1 MPTVEASVV
10 INASVDE
17 VFAVM
22 DDPQRVTEYMP
33 GVVQIYD
40 YDYTPQRV
48 GDQAM
53 IVYSVLGLH
62 LPTKVVIKEWEK
74 NKWMIMDMDGG
85 LKGVL
90 TFSFV
95 AYGGYTR
102 VSWHIDYT
110 MKGGILGKAVNTL
123 VAEWMNRRNAERALK
138 NLKLICETA
147 NAPLAVPAFAVV
159 QDEVGLLRQP
169 AALPR

>member
-1 MPTVEASVV
+1 MPTVEASIV

-17 VFAVM
+17 VFAVI

-62 LPTKVVIKEWEK
+62 IPTKVVIREWER
-74 NKWMIMDMDGG
+74 NRWMIMYMDGG
-85 LKGVL
+85 LKGTL

-95 AYGGYTR
+95 AYGGFTR

-123 VAEWMNRRNAERALK
+123 VAEWMNRRNAERALR
-138 NLKLICETA
+138 NLKQICETA
-147 NAPLAVPAFAVV
+147 NAPATAPAFAVV
-159 QDEVGLLRQP
+159 PDEVGLRRHP
-169 AALPR
+169 AALLR

>member
-1 MPTVEASVV
+1 MPTVEASIV

-22 DDPQRVTEYMP
+22 DDPQRVKEYMP
-33 GVVQIYD
+33 GVTQIYD

-53 IVYSVLGLH
+53 FVYSVLGLH
-62 LPTKVVIKEWEK
+62 LPTKVVIREWER
-74 NKWMIMDMDGG
+74 NRWMVMDMDGG
-85 LKGVL
+85 LKGIL

-95 AYGGYTR
+95 AYGGFTR

-123 VAEWMNRRNAERALK
+123 VVEWINRRNAERALR
-138 NLKLICETA
+138 NLKHVCEAA
-147 NAPLAVPAFAVV
+147 NAPVAVPAFAVV
-159 QDEVGLLRQP
+159 PDEVGLRRHP
-169 AALPR
+169 AALLR